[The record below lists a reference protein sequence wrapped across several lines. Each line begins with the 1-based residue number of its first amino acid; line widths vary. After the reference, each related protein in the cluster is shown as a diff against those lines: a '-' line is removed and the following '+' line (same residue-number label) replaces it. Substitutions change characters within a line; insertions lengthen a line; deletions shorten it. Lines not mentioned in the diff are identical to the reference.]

1 MTDEANPRTERPPAW
16 LPRAVIWIIGVM
28 AVAAL
33 LLWVIFRLRTLVYI
47 TFIALFIA
55 VALEPA
61 VQRLTKRGWKRRWA
75 TALVFGVASL
85 LTLGFLGAVIPIFVT
100 QAAELIENMPAYL
113 ASLQE
118 FLSRYFDNVE
128 LIDENITEQFQNLG
142 QVLQRLGGAVAGGLF
157 ALGNTIF
164 GFLFQAT
171 TALLFAY
178 YLVADGPRWRR
189 AVLGV
194 LPPERQRE
202 ALRIWEV
209 AVDKTGGYTYSR
221 LILAV
226 VAGLYTF
233 VVLLV
238 LGVPYAAAHGVWVG
252 VLSQFVPV
260 IGTYVALVVPAL
272 AGFFVSPLTALW
284 VIVALIVYQQLENYL
299 IAPRITERTMSIHP
313 AISIAA
319 VIAGASLLGG
329 VGAVLALPVTAIGQ
343 ALVSA
348 ALHRHELVEPQ
359 LIDEEPPAKP

>member
-1 MTDEANPRTERPPAW
+1 MTDERTPTSERPPAW

-28 AVAAL
+28 AGAGL
-33 LLWVIFRLRTLVYI
+33 LLWVIFRLRTLVYV

-75 TALVFGVASL
+75 TALVFTVALL
-85 LTLGFLGAVIPIFVT
+85 LTLGFLGAVIPIFIT
-100 QAAELIENMPAYL
+100 QAASLIENMPAYL
-113 ASLQE
+113 ASLQD
-118 FLSRYFDNVE
+118 FLSQYFDVE

-142 QVLQRLGGAVAGGLF
+142 DLLQNLGGAVAGGLF

-209 AVDKTGGYTYSR
+209 AVEKTGGYTYSR

-233 VVLLV
+233 VVLLI

-284 VIVALIVYQQLENYL
+284 VIIALIVYQQLENYL

-359 LIDEEPPAKP
+359 LIDEEPPEKL

>member
-1 MTDEANPRTERPPAW
+1 MTDDRTSNVERPPAW
-16 LPRAVIWIIGVM
+16 LPRAVVWIVAVLAAAGLAIWM
-28 AVAAL
+28 L
-33 LLWVIFRLRTLVYI
+33 FRLRTLVYI
-47 TFIALFIA
+47 TFIALFLA

-61 VQRLTKRGWKRRWA
+61 VQRLTKRGWKRRTA
-75 TALVFGVASL
+75 TALVFTIAVVLG
-85 LTLGFLGAVIPIFVT
+85 LGFLGAVIPIFVT

-142 QVLQRLGGAVAGGLF
+142 QLLQRLGGAVAGGIF

-164 GFLFQAT
+164 GFIFQSV

-189 AVLGV
+189 ALLGI

-202 ALRIWEV
+202 ALRVWEV

-226 VAGLYTF
+226 VAGVYTF
-233 VVLLV
+233 VVLLF
-238 LGVPYAAAHGVWVG
+238 LGVPFAAAHGVWVG

-272 AGFFVSPLTALW
+272 AGFFVSPFTALW

-319 VIAGASLLGG
+319 VIAGASLMGG

-348 ALHRHELVEPQ
+348 ALHRHELVDHE
-359 LIDEEPPAKP
+359 LVDEEPPKTP

>member
-1 MTDEANPRTERPPAW
+1 MTDDRAPNVERPPAW

-28 AVAAL
+28 AGAAL
-33 LLWVIFRLRTLVYI
+33 LIWVIFRLRTLVYV

-75 TALVFGVASL
+75 TALVFAVALL
-85 LTLGFLGAVIPIFVT
+85 LTLGFLGAVIPIFIT
-100 QAAELIENMPAYL
+100 QAASLIENMPAYL
-113 ASLQE
+113 ASLQD
-118 FLSRYFDNVE
+118 FLSQYFDVE

-142 QVLQRLGGAVAGGLF
+142 DLLQNLGGFVAGGLF

-189 AVLGV
+189 ALLGV
-194 LPPERQRE
+194 LRPERQRE

-233 VVLLV
+233 VVLLI
-238 LGVPYAAAHGVWVG
+238 LGVPFAAAHGVWVG

-260 IGTYVALVVPAL
+260 IGTYIALVVPAL
-272 AGFFVSPLTALW
+272 AGFFVSPLTAVW

-348 ALHRHELVEPQ
+348 ALHRHDLVEPH
-359 LIDEEPPAKP
+359 LLGEETPEKL

>member
-1 MTDEANPRTERPPAW
+1 MTEDRPPDQQRPPAW
-16 LPRAVIWIIGVM
+16 LPRAVIWII
-28 AVAAL
+28 AVLAGAAL
-33 LLWVIFRLRTLVYI
+33 VLWMLFRLRTLVYI
-47 TFIALFIA
+47 TFIALFVA

-61 VQRLTKRGWKRRWA
+61 VQRLTKRGWKRRRA
-75 TALVFGVASL
+75 TAVVFVIAVAL
-85 LTLGFLGAVIPIFVT
+85 GLGFLGAVIPIFIS
-100 QAAELIENMPAYL
+100 QAAALIENMPSYI

-118 FLSRYFDNVE
+118 FLSRYFEVE
-128 LIDENITEQFQNLG
+128 LIDENIARQLQDLGQLLQNLG
-142 QVLQRLGGAVAGGLF
+142 GFVAGGIF

-164 GFLFQAT
+164 GFIFQAV

-178 YLVADGPRWRR
+178 YLVAEGPSWRR

-194 LPPERQRE
+194 FPPERQRE
-202 ALRIWEV
+202 MLRVWEI

-233 VVLLV
+233 VVLLI

-252 VLSQFVPV
+252 VFSQFVPV
-260 IGTYVALVVPAL
+260 IGTYIAMVVPAL
-272 AGFFVSPLTALW
+272 AGFFVSPFTALW

-329 VGAVLALPVTAIGQ
+329 VGAILALPVTAIVQ
-343 ALVSA
+343 ALVST
-348 ALHRHELVEPQ
+348 ALHRHELVESD
-359 LIDEEPPAKP
+359 LVTEELPEKQ